1 MDEFMHHAQMGTRE
15 MHRQV
20 RAWVREGY
28 LKELIDKLL
37 DGGFAVYITADHG
50 NVCATGK
57 GEPNEGVLVE
67 QRGKRSRVYD
77 NPTFVK
83 RAVEAFPESIR
94 WSDEYL
100 TPKYPV
106 MIANGLTAFAREG
119 ERVVAHGGIS
129 VEEVLV
135 PFIRVSRGE

>member
-1 MDEFMHHAQMGTRE
+1 MPHVLSGRSGYGSDVDLFDYLVGQIRE
-15 MHRQV
+15 RFNDNS
-20 RAWVREGY
+20 
-28 LKELIDKLL
+28 I
-37 DGGFAVYITADHG
+37 YITADHG

-57 GEPNEGVLVE
+57 GEPKEGVLVE

-83 RAVEAFPESIR
+83 RAAKAFPESIR

-106 MIANGLTAFAREG
+106 LIADGLTAFAREG
-119 ERVVAHGGIS
+119 EKVVAHGGIS

-135 PFIRVSRGE
+135 PFIQVSRGE